1 MKGPPAGFRVKGVR
15 SLTQVG
21 GGEFVSVV
29 KGNKTS
35 KCTICERNLEG
46 GGFYRR
52 TVSVKSPKNPVSA
65 SLCPVFAFVLQER
78 EHRAFENS
86 LPN

>member
-1 MKGPPAGFRVKGVR
+1 MWFLA
-15 SLTQVG
+15 QVG
-21 GGEFVSVV
+21 GGELVSVV

-35 KCTICERNLEG
+35 KCAICERNLEG

-65 SLCPVFAFVLQER
+65 SLCPIFALVLQES
-78 EHRAFENS
+78 EH
-86 LPN
+86 